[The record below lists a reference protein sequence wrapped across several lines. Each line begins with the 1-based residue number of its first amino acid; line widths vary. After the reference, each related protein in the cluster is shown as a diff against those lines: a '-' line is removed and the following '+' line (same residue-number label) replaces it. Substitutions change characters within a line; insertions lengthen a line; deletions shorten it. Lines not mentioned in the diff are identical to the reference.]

1 VATQQ
6 DVRTSDLDPVSTG
19 DLADIGDPAG
29 AATEAPEGYVP
40 PDADVTENLPPAVLV
55 LTGR

>member
-6 DVRTSDLDPVSTG
+6 DVRKSDLGPVSAG

-29 AATEAPEGYVP
+29 TGVEAPRGYVP
-40 PDADVTENLPPAVLV
+40 PDADVNANLPPQCSF
-55 LTGR
+55 

>member
-6 DVRTSDLDPVSTG
+6 DDGKSDLGPVSAG

-29 AATEAPEGYVP
+29 TGVDAPRGYVA
-40 PDADVTENLPPAVLV
+40 PDADVTENLPPQCSF
-55 LTGR
+55 

>member
-1 VATQQ
+1 MATQQ
-6 DVRTSDLDPVSTG
+6 DVRTSDLRPVSTG

-40 PDADVTENLPPAVLV
+40 PDADVTENLPPQCSF
-55 LTGR
+55 